1 MALSIKRSA
10 LQAERSFSEALL
22 KRLEVKSMPLF
33 NHLVKKEFI
42 AAFFI
47 AAVMIASGLDTA
59 DAQQAKDTFIV
70 MGTSSVKKENVSAAR
85 KEAIKNCLVTAVG
98 LEATGLMNID
108 SMVQNFETLNEI
120 LYTNIDKYIIGYKV
134 LTEARFES
142 TYRVMVQ
149 VNVSSQRVK
158 RKLTKAGI
166 VHEKMMMPK
175 ILIFIAQQSIEDTS
189 PKYWWGKGMPFVNL
203 ASEKAIVDAMKEK
216 GFKIIKHGPRIQN
229 MALRMVADDPNLKD
243 REAID
248 FAAKMN
254 ADVVVAGSSMA
265 NHLTNTMGADMKS
278 FKGLTD
284 VRALSVRTGKQIG
297 SISRT
302 AVTANVNEFEGGR
315 EALSG
320 AGTLA
325 GEEIARQIVS
335 AWLKKDEDTENFE
348 ILLKGAG
355 NLANF
360 VMFRR
365 MLSTIEG
372 VKFVQVKQLK
382 SDKATIRVE
391 FSGKTK
397 ELAAAL
403 MLKAFESFGINIYD
417 VSDSQLKIE
426 LIGSQPPLDQ

>member
-1 MALSIKRSA
+1 
-10 LQAERSFSEALL
+10 
-22 KRLEVKSMPLF
+22 MPIF
-33 NHLVKKEFI
+33 YSLVKKVLFTT
-42 AAFFI
+42 FFI
-47 AAVMIASGLDTA
+47 ATVMFLSDIDTA

-70 MGTSSVKKENVSAAR
+70 MGTGNVKKEDVSAAR
-85 KEAIKNCLVTAVG
+85 QEAIKDCLVTAVG
-98 LEATGLMNID
+98 LKATDLMNID
-108 SMVQNFETLNEI
+108 SMVQNFETLNKA
-120 LYTNIDKYIIGYKV
+120 LYTNIDKFIRGYKV
-134 LTEARFES
+134 LTEARSES

-149 VNVSSQRVK
+149 VTVSSKMVK

-166 VHEKMMMPK
+166 MQGKMAMPK
-175 ILIFIAQQSIEDTS
+175 ILFFIAEQSLEDGS
-189 PKYWWGKGMPFVNL
+189 PKYWWGRGMPFVNS
-203 ASEKAIVDAMKEK
+203 ASEKAMVEVMKEK

-229 MALRMVADDPNLKD
+229 MAVRVVAGEPDLND

-254 ADVVVAGSSMA
+254 ADVIITGSSVA
-265 NHLTNTMGADMKS
+265 NNLSNTMGADMKS
-278 FKGLTD
+278 FKGLTA
-284 VRALSVRTGKQIG
+284 VRALLVKTGKQIG
-297 SISRT
+297 SISRA
-302 AVTANVNEFEGGR
+302 AVTANVNEVEGGR
-315 EALSG
+315 DALSG
-320 AGTLA
+320 SGTLA
-325 GEEIARQIVS
+325 GEDIARQIVS

-365 MLSTIEG
+365 MLSTVEG
-372 VKFVQVKQLK
+372 VKFVQVKELK

-391 FSGKTK
+391 FNGTTK

-426 LIGSQPPLDQ
+426 LIGSQSHLIQ

>member
-1 MALSIKRSA
+1 
-10 LQAERSFSEALL
+10 
-22 KRLEVKSMPLF
+22 MPLF
-33 NHLVKKEFI
+33 NSLVKKVFI
-42 AAFFI
+42 TVFFI
-47 AAVMIASGLDTA
+47 AAVMIAFGFDMA
-59 DAQQAKDTFIV
+59 DAQQTKDTFIV
-70 MGTSSVKKENVSAAR
+70 MGTSRVKKENVSAAR

-98 LEATGLMNID
+98 LKATGLMNID
-108 SMVQNFETLNEI
+108 SMIENFETFNEI
-120 LYTNIDKYIIGYKV
+120 LYTNIDKYIRGYKV

-149 VNVSSQRVK
+149 VNVSSRTIE
-158 RKLTKAGI
+158 RNLTRAGI
-166 VHEKMMMPK
+166 TKEKMTMPK
-175 ILIFIAQQSIEDTS
+175 ILFFIAQQSIDDTS

-229 MALRMVADDPNLKD
+229 MAVRMVADDPDLKD

-248 FAAKMN
+248 FATKIN
-254 ADVVVAGSSMA
+254 VDVIIIGSSVA
-265 NHLTNTMGADMKS
+265 NHLSNTMGTDMKS

-284 VRALSVRTGKQIG
+284 IRALLVRTGKQIG

-372 VKFVQVKQLK
+372 VKFVQVKELK
-382 SDKATIRVE
+382 SDKAKIRVE
-391 FSGKTK
+391 YSGKTK

-417 VSDSQLKIE
+417 VTDSQLKIE
-426 LIGSQPPLDQ
+426 LIGSQSSIEQ

>member
-1 MALSIKRSA
+1 
-10 LQAERSFSEALL
+10 
-22 KRLEVKSMPLF
+22 MPLF
-33 NHLVKKEFI
+33 YNLGKKVFI
-42 AAFFI
+42 TAFFI
-47 AAVMIASGLDTA
+47 TAVMILSGIDTA
-59 DAQQAKDTFIV
+59 GAQQEKDTFIV
-70 MGTSSVKKENVSAAR
+70 MGTGNVKKEHVSAAR
-85 KEAIKNCLVTAVG
+85 QEAIKNCLITAVG
-98 LEATGLMNID
+98 LKATGLMNID

-120 LYTNIDKYIIGYKV
+120 LYTNIDKFIRGYKV
-134 LTEARFES
+134 LTEARSDS

-149 VNVSSQRVK
+149 VTVSSRMVK

-166 VHEKMMMPK
+166 MQEKMAMPK
-175 ILIFIAQQSIEDTS
+175 ILFFIAEQSLEDSS
-189 PKYWWGKGMPFVNL
+189 PKYWWGRGMPFVNS
-203 ASEKAIVDAMKEK
+203 ASEKAIVEVMKEK

-229 MALRMVADDPNLKD
+229 MAFRIVAGEPNLKD

-248 FAAKMN
+248 FAVKMN
-254 ADVVVAGSSMA
+254 ADVVITGSSIA
-265 NHLTNTMGADMKS
+265 NNLPNTMGADMKS
-278 FKGLTD
+278 FKGLTA
-284 VRALSVRTGKQIG
+284 VRALLVRTGKQIG
-297 SISRT
+297 SISRA
-302 AVTANVNEFEGGR
+302 AVTANVNEIEGGR
-315 EALSG
+315 DALSG

-335 AWLKKDEDTENFE
+335 AWLKKDEDTEKFE

-372 VKFVQVKQLK
+372 VKFVQVKELK
-382 SDKATIRVE
+382 SDKATISVDYN
-391 FSGKTK
+391 GKTK

-426 LIGSQPPLDQ
+426 LIGSQSRPVQ